1 MSCPQ
6 TKRKVL
12 FIIYFEH
19 GGRTM
24 LILRRYNN
32 KQQDALPGPQNTLNM
47 AFEYCPVS
55 RKVLDISPSPR
66 HSAPQLRRL
75 RLAFQSILSIK
86 GK

>member
-1 MSCPQ
+1 
-6 TKRKVL
+6 
-12 FIIYFEH
+12 
-19 GGRTM
+19 
-24 LILRRYNN
+24 
-32 KQQDALPGPQNTLNM
+32 M

-86 GK
+86 GNRKAARVSVTGSFALKVMNCSAGSELGSQK